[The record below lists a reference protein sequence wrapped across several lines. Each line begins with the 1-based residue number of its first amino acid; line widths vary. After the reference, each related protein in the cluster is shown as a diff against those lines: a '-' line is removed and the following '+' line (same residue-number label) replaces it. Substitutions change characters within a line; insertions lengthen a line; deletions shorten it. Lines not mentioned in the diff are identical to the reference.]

1 MATFTQNALR
11 KYEKRM
17 EDLPELGFSKKTRF
31 SGDFSD
37 LERTL
42 IQEDVDTYS
51 RNMDRLFAEDEKINA
66 SPSPM
71 FGSVSSSQGSSQI
84 EERREPTT
92 TKNRTYFSS
101 AAFWKRKSDSL
112 KVGVILTKLVQD
124 EKLYF
129 LMYDANKVIL
139 EKQLVDDIEFKFSK
153 SDFGVR
159 LDSKSGDTE
168 KEPIEVK
175 FVDFST
181 FLRFGV
187 TALIRSNN
195 QSCFKLSDG
204 SGDVDIDKNC
214 DIRYNITDHSL
225 DEEDGMRLP
234 NERKGVKTRLSEEK
248 ITEHVIYK
256 WLGGLQKGC
265 HLLIKTS
272 DRSVHDIIV
281 DKIRKPV
288 DPVSSLHSDSNDRD
302 ESNAVNYVKNDTIV
316 KDQENTLVIEENIT
330 REYECPES
338 QHVISDDM
346 IIPKKSV
353 GIDRTSTSPLPL
365 LVDSSSSCS
374 EQQPP
379 TQTVSTED
387 IRDLLHRI
395 VGIELDRIEM
405 RLNARLDR
413 FQDNVNSR
421 LDQQTEILE
430 KILNNCSSR

>member
-1 MATFTQNALR
+1 
-11 KYEKRM
+11 M

-187 TALIRSNN
+187 T
-195 QSCFKLSDG
+195 
-204 SGDVDIDKNC
+204 
-214 DIRYNITDHSL
+214 
-225 DEEDGMRLP
+225 
-234 NERKGVKTRLSEEK
+234 
-248 ITEHVIYK
+248 
-256 WLGGLQKGC
+256 
-265 HLLIKTS
+265 
-272 DRSVHDIIV
+272 IIV